1 MSIDRSTWRVLI
13 VDDQDS
19 MRQLLRICLR
29 GLGILNVSD
38 AEDGEKALALL
49 TSRPVDIV
57 MPDGEMPKLSGVETL
72 KRIRS
77 TPATANLP
85 VIMVTG
91 RSDMDFVKQ
100 IAALRVGGF
109 VVKPVSAALLG
120 ARIDAAMQASQ
131 RPLVVNAKR

>member
-57 MPDGEMPKLSGVETL
+57 LLDGEMPKLSGVETL

-91 RSDMDFVKQ
+91 RSDMDFVSRSRHC
-100 IAALRVGGF
+100 A
-109 VVKPVSAALLG
+109 SAVLW
-120 ARIDAAMQASQ
+120 
-131 RPLVVNAKR
+131 